1 MPASDLFTNAD
12 FASYLHE
19 EVDNSSTDVCRR
31 LASGWLRSSTGLP
44 DWVAPVDDQL
54 FGWALELAAIAY
66 RNPDGMAIEAVD
78 DYSATWDRSRRKQIL
93 DAARD
98 AYGTS
103 NQPQFDFPEADWHWT
118 VVPFVEPI
126 VF

>member
-19 EVDNSSTDVCRR
+19 LVDNSSVDTCRR
-31 LASGWLRSSTGLP
+31 LASGWLMSSTGLTT
-44 DWVAPVDDQL
+44 WVVPVDDQL

-66 RNPDGMAIEAVD
+66 RNPDGVATEVID
-78 DYSATWDRSRRKQIL
+78 DYTVTYDRARRKQIL

-103 NQPQFDFPEADWHWT
+103 NRPQYDFPEADWHWT